1 MKSRVIVAYS
11 CLLVLSAVRAGEPEV
26 AFLRERVSF
35 SAPYGVTAFPPG
47 TRVTV
52 ISRHG
57 AMVTVKSEN
66 QQFEVSADQLTT
78 DPEAARRL
86 SARDA
91 GEQQAAHQQ
100 IVQQQAKRDAEV
112 REAQRQ
118 AQSASPPDPR
128 AAVEAQIRDIQKH
141 RDRLQI
147 ELDRVHDEQKG
158 MPPPNSTQYGWS
170 RHYRRDVPISIRSSP
185 NAEKLAQ
192 REKELR
198 KQIDD
203 LNYKE
208 KLLRWQAK

>member
-1 MKSRVIVAYS
+1 M
-11 CLLVLSAVRAGEPEV
+11 
-26 AFLRERVSF
+26 
-35 SAPYGVTAFPPG
+35 
-47 TRVTV
+47 
-52 ISRHG
+52 
-57 AMVTVKSEN
+57 
-66 QQFEVSADQLTT
+66 
-78 DPEAARRL
+78 
-86 SARDA
+86 
-91 GEQQAAHQQ
+91 
-100 IVQQQAKRDAEV
+100 
-112 REAQRQ
+112 
-118 AQSASPPDPR
+118 
-128 AAVEAQIRDIQKH
+128 
-141 RDRLQI
+141 QI